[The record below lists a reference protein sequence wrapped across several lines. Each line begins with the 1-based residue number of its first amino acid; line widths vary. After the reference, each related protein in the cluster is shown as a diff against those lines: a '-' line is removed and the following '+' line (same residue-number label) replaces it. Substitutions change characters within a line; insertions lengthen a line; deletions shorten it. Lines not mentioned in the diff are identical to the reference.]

1 MRFSPSFLDELRSRI
16 SLVDLIGRKV
26 ALKRAGREWKGLC
39 PFHKEKT
46 PSFHVVEDKGFYH
59 CFGCGA
65 HGDAIRWLE
74 ETENLSFGEAVR
86 DLAARAG
93 LPLPAARSAAEDK
106 ARQDRI
112 ARLFALLE
120 QAALHFTRALA
131 GARGTRARAY
141 LEERAVTRETMAD
154 FRLGYAPDGQE
165 ADRLL
170 EELRQAGYRDEELVA
185 AGLAVL
191 REGEPGRLIP
201 RFRNRLIFPI
211 ADSRERIIGF
221 GGRTLGDHPAKYLN
235 SPDGPLFH
243 KGRVLY
249 HYAPARRAARD
260 GNLFVVEGYMDV
272 IALAQAGFEAAVAP
286 LGTAVTERQL
296 TLMWRVANEPIFCF
310 DGDTAGRAAAD
321 RVIARALPLLGAGRS
336 LRFVLLP
343 EGEDPDSFLRHQG
356 AQAFAALV
364 ERAVPLVDMLWEIEI
379 GGADLSTPE
388 RRRQAEENLMR
399 RVASIP
405 DRRLAQLYR
414 DSYWRRLRPA
424 TAAGARSRIGR
435 RSSRYRGR
443 PSPALLASR
452 AAAAGEER
460 RRLGARLLVIA
471 LELPALTEAEA
482 EEIATL
488 DLGDERLD
496 KLRDAMLEALHGQPG
511 LDRAGLDAHLKDR
524 GFGPLLETI
533 RREAGVGI
541 GWKAGESQRE
551 ERAHRSWQEIKL
563 RVRDLVLESEEAAL
577 TRKLAQ
583 QDADVRAWER
593 LRAIKAERREIARS
607 LKAVM
612 DREWL
617 GEE

>member
-74 ETENLSFGEAVR
+74 ETENLSFAEAVR
-86 DLAARAG
+86 ELAGRAG
-93 LPLPAARSAAEDK
+93 LPLPAARSSAEDR
-106 ARQDRI
+106 AEQDRM
-112 ARLFALLE
+112 ARLSALLE

-131 GARGTRARAY
+131 GAHGAKARAY
-141 LEERAVTRETMAD
+141 LASRAVAERTIAD
-154 FRLGYAPDGQE
+154 FRLGYAPDG
-165 ADRLL
+165 ADARRLL
-170 EELRQAGYRDEELVA
+170 NALRQAGYRDEELLA
-185 AGLAVL
+185 AGLAIA
-191 REGEPGRLIP
+191 REGEPTHLVP
-201 RFRNRLIFPI
+201 RFRDRLIFPI
-211 ADSRERIIGF
+211 TDGRERIVGF

-243 KGRVLY
+243 KGRLLY
-249 HYAPARRAARD
+249 HYAAARRAARD
-260 GNLFVVEGYMDV
+260 GNLLVVEGYMDV
-272 IALAQAGFEAAVAP
+272 IALSQAGFEAAVAP
-286 LGTAVTERQL
+286 LGTAVSEHQL
-296 TLMWRVANEPIFCF
+296 TLMWKVAPEPIFCF
-310 DGDTAGRAAAD
+310 DGDAAGRAAAD
-321 RVIARALPLLGAGRS
+321 RVIDRALPLLGAGRS

-343 EGEDPDSFLRHQG
+343 EGEDPDSFLRRRG
-356 AQAFAALV
+356 AAAFAALV
-364 ERAVPLVDMLWEIEI
+364 ERAVPLVDMLWEIAI

-388 RRRQAEENLMR
+388 RRRRAEEDLMGR
-399 RVASIP
+399 IAAIP
-405 DRRLAQLYR
+405 DRRLVRLYR
-414 DSYWRRLRPA
+414 DTYWQRLRPA
-424 TAAGARSRIGR
+424 AKNGRRRSRR
-435 RSSRYRGR
+435 QAADPGR
-443 PSPALLASR
+443 PSAALLASQ
-452 AAAAGEER
+452 AGVGPGEER

-471 LELPALTEAEA
+471 LELPALAEAEA

-488 DLGDERLD
+488 ALGDERLD

-511 LDRAGLDAHLKDR
+511 LDRAGLDAHLKER
-524 GFGPLLETI
+524 GFGPLLETV

-563 RVRDLVLESEEAAL
+563 RVRDFVLESEEAAL
-577 TRKLAQ
+577 TQKLAQ
-583 QDADVRAWER
+583 QDADVRVWER
-593 LRAIKAERREIARS
+593 LKVIKAERREIARS

-612 DREWL
+612 DQEWL